1 MGLIVRARAIA
12 PIARAVILK
21 HGTRCDSV
29 LYNLDCNAASD
40 QESSQ
45 RTTLRVGLLAISL
58 GGLAIGMAEFV
69 PMGVLPNV
77 ANSLDITIPRAGH
90 LISAYSVG
98 VVSGAPLL
106 AAIGKRFPPRR
117 TPRRERSSPL
127 PIRVPADGALLRFQS
142 DGRERIPRHHSELV
156 ASGDD
161 GWHQGAL

>member
-58 GGLAIGMAEFV
+58 GGLAIGIAEFV

-77 ANSLDITIPRAGH
+77 GNSLHITIPRAGH
-90 LISAYSVG
+90 LISAM
-98 VVSGAPLL
+98 
-106 AAIGKRFPPRR
+106 R
-117 TPRRERSSPL
+117 
-127 PIRVPADGALLRFQS
+127 
-142 DGRERIPRHHSELV
+142 
-156 ASGDD
+156 
-161 GWHQGAL
+161 